1 MGWEP
6 TTTYEH
12 DDAGRLV
19 SSRPE
24 VEWDDTERAWMLGL
38 AEYEAGLC
46 PLCGLPSDQCQS
58 ADAEALAEA
67 GLPVRCHVATARAQ
81 RAEEYKDAKQG
92 SALLFPA
99 GLREPVAA
107 PVPAA
112 S

>member
-12 DDAGRLV
+12 DGAGRLV

-38 AEYEAGLC
+38 AEYEATLC
-46 PLCGLPSDQCQS
+46 PLCGLPTDQCQS
-58 ADAEALAEA
+58 AAAENLAEA
-67 GLPVRCHVATARAQ
+67 GIPIRCHVATARAQ
-81 RAEEYKDAKQG
+81 RTEEYKDAKQA

-99 GLREPVAA
+99 GLRALP
-107 PVPAA
+107 
-112 S
+112 

>member
-38 AEYEAGLC
+38 AEYEETLC
-46 PLCGLPSDQCQS
+46 PLCGLPSEQCQAAS
-58 ADAEALAEA
+58 AENLAEA
-67 GLPVRCHVATARAQ
+67 GLPIRCHVATARAQ
-81 RAEEYKDAKQG
+81 RAEKYKDAEQA

-99 GLREPVAA
+99 RLREPVADPA
-107 PVPAA
+107 PAA